1 MIDTH
6 AHINSNTLKI
16 FKEEIIQINN
26 LAYLDKIINVGTDSK
41 TNKEVL
47 KIAASFKKFYVS
59 LGVHPLYEGNIEDIL
74 KLIPNKEALEKVVAI
89 GETGL
94 DASSELEP
102 QKRKFIE
109 SIELANYLR
118 LPIIIHANNT
128 NKLVIN
134 LLNDHPPHYGF
145 VFHCFQPD
153 LLILEKIQ
161 KKDGYI
167 SVGIPIT
174 KKTAKKS
181 LEVVKSVSLDHLL
194 IETDYPFMSRYPTTE
209 GKLIFKKIQELRN
222 LDFEETKTILDSNAK
237 RLFYKLD
244 K

>member
-6 AHINSNTLKI
+6 AHINSNTLKN

-47 KIAASFKKFYVS
+47 KIAASFKKFYAS
-59 LGVHPLYEGNIEDIL
+59 LGIHPLYEGNIEDIL
-74 KLIPNKEALEKVVAI
+74 KLIPNEEALEKVVAI

-128 NKLVIN
+128 NELVIN

-209 GKLIFKKIQELRN
+209 EN
-222 LDFEETKTILDSNAK
+222 
-237 RLFYKLD
+237 
-244 K
+244 